1 MELKAAKAAMEEDFK
16 RHQLRPGDP
25 GYEYDRQLEFAPPT
39 EKNEWDDSS
48 DEEEEEE
55 EEAQV
60 GRAGE
65 AGRGRVRKGRCRAGR
80 AEGACGMCGR
90 RWFWECW

>member
-48 DEEEEEE
+48 EEEE
-55 EEAQV
+55 QV
-60 GRAGE
+60 GRG
-65 AGRGRVRKGRCRAGR
+65 GQGR
-80 AEGACGMCGR
+80 ASASTPPPIED
-90 RWFWECW
+90 WVS